1 VLVQARSRNRW
12 AFVAWAAAPHLV
24 LLNPPARVWRTYE
37 IRPPATP
44 ESRFSGGDL
53 SVVPGRVGAPTPL
66 AAGPP
71 DALKKVLAE
80 AGLPYPALIGRL
92 FTLDA

>member
-1 VLVQARSRNRW
+1 M
-12 AFVAWAAAPHLV
+12 FVAWAAPHLV

-80 AGLPYPALIGRL
+80 ACLPYPALIGRL